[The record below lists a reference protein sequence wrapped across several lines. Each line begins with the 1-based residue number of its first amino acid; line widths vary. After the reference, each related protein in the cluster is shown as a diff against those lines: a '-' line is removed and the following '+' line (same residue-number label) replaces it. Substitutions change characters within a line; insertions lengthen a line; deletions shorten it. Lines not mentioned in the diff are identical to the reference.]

1 MMQFDIGSGSSVP
14 AGFYR
19 AIFEGVAETEPHAE
33 FGRGVK
39 FSFKVT
45 GGEHDGASVTSI
57 CGIEKPPT
65 PKNRLGRTLGG
76 LLGSPVVPG
85 ARIDAA
91 QYVGRAY
98 MIMVEAAPSGTGTR
112 VSTIVPG

>member
-1 MMQFDIGSGSSVP
+1 
-14 AGFYR
+14 
-19 AIFEGVAETEPHAE
+19 
-33 FGRGVK
+33 
-39 FSFKVT
+39 
-45 GGEHDGASVTSI
+45 
-57 CGIEKPPT
+57 
-65 PKNRLGRTLGG
+65 